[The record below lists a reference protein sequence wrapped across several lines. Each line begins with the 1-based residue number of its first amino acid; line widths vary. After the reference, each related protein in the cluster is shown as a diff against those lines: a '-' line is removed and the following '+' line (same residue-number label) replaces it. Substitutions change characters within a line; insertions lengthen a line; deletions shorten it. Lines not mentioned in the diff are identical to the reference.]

1 MPKITNDTQIK
12 NYKIPDSVKANAKGV
27 KKITLKD
34 AMPNLFLEVAQGKTK
49 TTKTFY
55 YIYIDKATKKRNY
68 INIGKYPS
76 ISLNEARLKA
86 TEYTA
91 IRDNGKSI
99 QSAKDD
105 AVTFSEVAN
114 KYLDKSI
121 NSQTTQKKDIG
132 RLKNHILPFIGN
144 KAMKDLTRR
153 ELVALIEKIQDNAV
167 KSGVGLDTSYKC
179 FLLLRNIMR
188 FAVGSGYIENSL
200 LGDIKFDK
208 TFKPLPKEK
217 THFKAIL
224 TKERL
229 KDFVKTL
236 KDDLK
241 THYYTQKGLLFGL
254 HTALRGGNLRLLKWE
269 YIDLKDNIITI
280 PAKEMKLKQEFKLPL
295 TTQTRAILDEIL
307 ERNNERG
314 INSPFVFV
322 SKTKTANAINENA
335 LNQAIIRLGF
345 GDDMVYHGVRH
356 TFTTICNEHISE
368 HGFNSDIIEL
378 CLDHRERT
386 TIKATY
392 DHSQRLKERFEL
404 MQWYSDFLENLE
416 NE

>member
-1 MPKITNDTQIK
+1 MPKITTDTQIK
-12 NYKIPDSVKANAKGV
+12 NYKIPDSVKANAKGI

-34 AMPNLFLEVAQGKTK
+34 TTPNLFIEVTQGKTK

-55 YIYIDKATKKRNY
+55 YIYIDKATKKRSY
-68 INIGKYPS
+68 IKIGKYPS

-86 TEYTA
+86 SEYTA

-99 QSAKDD
+99 QSTKDD
-105 AVTFSEVAN
+105 IITFAEIAD
-114 KYLDKSI
+114 KYLNKSI
-121 NSQTTQKKDIG
+121 NSITTQKKDIG

-144 KAMKDLTRR
+144 KPIKDITRR

-167 KSGVGLDTSYKC
+167 KSGFGLDTSYKI

-208 TFKPLPKEK
+208 TFKPLPKEQ

-224 TKERL
+224 TTKRL
-229 KDFVKTL
+229 KEFITAL
-236 KDDLK
+236 NSDLK
-241 THYYTQKGLLFGL
+241 IHYYTQKGLLFGL
-254 HTALRGGNLRLLKWE
+254 HTALRAGDLRLLKWD
-269 YIDLKDNIITI
+269 YIDFEANTITI
-280 PAKEMKLKQEFKLPL
+280 KPLKLKQEFKFPL
-295 TTQTRAILDEIL
+295 TKQARAILYEIMDY
-307 ERNNERG
+307 NQERG
-314 INSPFVFV
+314 VKSPFVFV
-322 SKTKTANAINENA
+322 GKIKTANAINANA
-335 LNQAIIRLGF
+335 LNQAVIRLGF

-356 TFTTICNEHISE
+356 TFSTICNEHISE
-368 HGFNSDIIEL
+368 HGFNSDLIEL
-378 CLDHRERT
+378 CLDHRERK

-404 MQWYSDFLENLE
+404 MQWYSDFLENLA